1 MIIFAIRQAVNCE
14 TKPIFKS
21 RKRKIESGE
30 IWKEVILLRS
40 GDNFNSLNIMY
51 YKIDTVLV
59 SDE

>member
-1 MIIFAIRQAVNCE
+1 VNCE